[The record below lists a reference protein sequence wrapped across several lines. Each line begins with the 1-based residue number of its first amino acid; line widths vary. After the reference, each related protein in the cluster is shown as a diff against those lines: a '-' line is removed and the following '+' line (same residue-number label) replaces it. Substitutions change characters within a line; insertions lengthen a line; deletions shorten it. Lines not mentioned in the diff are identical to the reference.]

1 MTELSE
7 ISSQLK
13 MMRDSIAAFTE
24 AANARLDWEKF
35 IERDASGLENAIG
48 QMTRAATELS
58 IAIDQMTER
67 TQLVQKSINLA
78 TSLTSNYESVIAQIE
93 SSLDMRMNNLTVQ
106 MMEKIKHEMQTLNR
120 EITVSSKDL
129 SSQLRNVDSNLKF
142 KVGKT
147 AEETRAS
154 NALDTQKVLIEV
166 EKLTNSLSDN
176 FFFRLGGK
184 KKDS

>member
-13 MMRDSIAAFTE
+13 VMRDSIAAFTE
-24 AANARLDWEKF
+24 AANARLNWEKF
-35 IERDASGLENAIG
+35 VERDASGLENAIN
-48 QMTRAATELS
+48 QMARAVTELS
-58 IAIDQMTER
+58 IAIDQMTE
-67 TQLVQKSINLA
+67 
-78 TSLTSNYESVIAQIE
+78 
-93 SSLDMRMNNLTVQ
+93 TV
-106 MMEKIKHEMQTLNR
+106 
-120 EITVSSKDL
+120 
-129 SSQLRNVDSNLKF
+129 
-142 KVGKT
+142 
-147 AEETRAS
+147 EENRAS